1 MSFFQ
6 QPTRCLVPEVDPIIH
21 PENSNGSLTSRCP
34 KADTHHPH
42 FIAFPD
48 LDLHHLPE
56 RWRQEHVLHDIRD
69 ISRRVVKLR
78 VRKSSPDRFAKRVAG
93 PWEEKVGD
101 VSGSC
106 HVMSC
111 HVMSGHVW
119 SGQVKSIQV
128 KANQLMSVHVQARL
142 NQVRSGQV
150 RSSQCKS
157 S

>member
-1 MSFFQ
+1 M
-6 QPTRCLVPEVDPIIH
+6 DPIIH

-56 RWRQEHVLHDIRD
+56 RWGQEHVLHDIRD

-106 HVMSC
+106 HAMSC
-111 HVMSGHVW
+111 HVMSG
-119 SGQVKSIQV
+119 
-128 KANQLMSVHVQARL
+128 
-142 NQVRSGQV
+142 QVR
-150 RSSQCKS
+150 
-157 S
+157 